1 MAILKSVCARV
12 CVCDMG
18 KKGKGL
24 RKQSRDAL
32 ITFPFFSFLFLYLS
46 LKLKTH
52 PIQLRDRP
60 FNLKRG
66 EGAGRTWFCAKQII

>member
-1 MAILKSVCARV
+1 MVILKSVCARV

-24 RKQSRDAL
+24 RKQSWDAL
-32 ITFPFFSFLFLYLS
+32 VTFPYFFFSLPLVELEI
-46 LKLKTH
+46 KTQ

-60 FNLKRG
+60 FNLK
-66 EGAGRTWFCAKQII
+66 EGGGMVIC